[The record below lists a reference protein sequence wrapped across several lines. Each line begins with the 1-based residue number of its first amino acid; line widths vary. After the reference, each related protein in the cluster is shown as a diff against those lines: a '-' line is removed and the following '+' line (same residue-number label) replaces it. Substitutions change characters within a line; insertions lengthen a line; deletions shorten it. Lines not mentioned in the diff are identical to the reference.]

1 MGEVRGCELPEYL
14 YYNVDNNVWV
24 RDEGNDT
31 VTIGMTSYAAAL
43 IGDIVS
49 CTLRLVGKEIKK
61 DKSCATIETR
71 DWVGPVKAP
80 VAGEIVAVNDQ
91 LAVTPELVN
100 QDPYG
105 KGWLVKIRVYDWE
118 GCKGELV
125 TGLEE
130 TLTSFDARME
140 YDGFSGC

>member
-105 KGWLVKIRVYDWE
+105 KGWLVKIRVNDWE